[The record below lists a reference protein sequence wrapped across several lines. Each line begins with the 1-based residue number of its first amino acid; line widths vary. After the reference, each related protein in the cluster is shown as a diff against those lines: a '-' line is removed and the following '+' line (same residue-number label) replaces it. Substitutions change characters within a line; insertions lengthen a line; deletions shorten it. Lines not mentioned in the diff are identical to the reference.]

1 MRRRTR
7 KLIGAAA
14 LAVFVPLY
22 ALTAMTIA
30 AARLPGTVALTQ
42 TLYYAIAGLAWVIPA
57 GLLITWMQR
66 PDRDEA

>member
-7 KLIGAAA
+7 KLIGTAV

-22 ALTAMTIA
+22 ALVAAMTA
-30 AARLPGTVALTQ
+30 DYRLPGMSPLAHW
-42 TLYYAIAGLAWVIPA
+42 LYYAVAGLAWIIPG

-66 PDRDEA
+66 PDRDT